1 MNPSRLG
8 LSRRLALA
16 FAVLTALMLAIA
28 ATAVVQMRAMDGR
41 RADITDNWLPSVE
54 SVNQMRALLAE
65 LRIVDTLHVLNTD
78 EVAMQAIEK
87 RMADLQQ
94 RFERTHVSYEALISS
109 DEERRLHDGF
119 KSDLAQNMGG
129 RQRMLELSR
138 RNAND
143 EARQL
148 LEGEARRAFRP
159 AWPRSRS

>member
-65 LRIVDTLHVLNTD
+65 VSCQSWTVEVNAQSAVVDRTA
-78 EVAMQAIEK
+78 E
-87 RMADLQQ
+87 Q
-94 RFERTHVSYEALISS
+94 RRQEGGSRWRCGGAGGC
-109 DEERRLHDGF
+109 RR
-119 KSDLAQNMGG
+119 
-129 RQRMLELSR
+129 
-138 RNAND
+138 
-143 EARQL
+143 
-148 LEGEARRAFRP
+148 
-159 AWPRSRS
+159 PRSTR

>member
-65 LRIVDTLHVLNTD
+65 KGVTVEGSWFFADGREIGQLRANWRAEHAVF
-78 EVAMQAIEK
+78 
-87 RMADLQQ
+87 R
-94 RFERTHVSYEALISS
+94 
-109 DEERRLHDGF
+109 
-119 KSDLAQNMGG
+119 
-129 RQRMLELSR
+129 LSR
-138 RNAND
+138 
-143 EARQL
+143 
-148 LEGEARRAFRP
+148 
-159 AWPRSRS
+159 